1 MKANFLPHPKHL
13 SALIEEAYI
22 SFLQNS
28 PGDLL
33 ARLALTLCLGIRI
46 SWAAKANWHCQ
57 TLLTIEFVETV
68 GSFAEPHWDDWEPD
82 IGLIDYVPT
91 SSQTPP
97 FTIEDCLEHWHITI
111 APFHNSSD
119 GSEHLRRT
127 QFQNLVDSKPG
138 VRLLA
143 VATLRA
149 RIDEDVRTKFNDIAE
164 QWLYV
169 HS

>member
-1 MKANFLPHPKHL
+1 MKANSLPPPEHL

-33 ARLALTLCLGIRI
+33 ARLSLTLCLGIRI
-46 SWAAKANWHCQ
+46 GWAAKRKRHCQ

-68 GSFAEPHWDDWEPD
+68 GSFVEPHWDDWEPD
-82 IGLIDYVPT
+82 IGLIDYVPA
-91 SSQTPP
+91 SNQTPP
-97 FTIEDCLEHWHITI
+97 LTIENCLERWHT
-111 APFHNSSD
+111 ALPTTHN
-119 GSEHLRRT
+119 GSEGSEEVRRT
-127 QFQNLVDSKPG
+127 QFQMLVGSTPG
-138 VRLLA
+138 LRLLA

-149 RIDEDVRTKFNDIAE
+149 RIDEDVRTKFYDIAD

-169 HS
+169 QS